1 MEILKR
7 LLRGFIDNYRT
18 SWEALDR
25 FRERRREKV
34 KSKNVSPAREMLVLL
49 VQRAGRK

>member
-7 LLRGFIDNYRT
+7 LLRGFIDNDRT

-25 FRERRREKV
+25 LRESQGEKV
-34 KSKNVSPAREMLVLL
+34 KSTNISQGAMLV
-49 VQRAGRK
+49 